1 MAVVGS
7 AGGGAPLLAVDS
19 HSEGVVTTGSSNR
32 NLWTNIKRLDY
43 HETVQKVGRWGEN
56 IGLCLAG
63 ALFFDNRHLIDRQDL
78 CVVVLVAAVGYR
90 RRDEI
95 LRKLQTAAAPVTAIW
110 RKVRAYMAPRLT
122 QAAGS
127 ISREGSE
134 NVLLRVVKFTL
145 PTTFIYYLCA
155 DKIYSI
161 SATALE
167 LAAQHAPSIRNIV
180 FTLLVTGQVGLAGLA
195 YRKPIAS
202 LTKKTVRCL
211 RDFPNIVSQYV
222 RNHPFNSAAMAG
234 LVTHIVA
241 PQLIDAPLGAVM
253 DASLQ
258 VLPTME
264 TLQEGARIGT
274 VLGAFYFQEQITTL
288 ALTYLP
294 RIPKM
299 IEASYFRV
307 QAELNCVQALAE
319 SVQTVV
325 AGNSLVFFSQFLLS
339 EPREIRPLA
348 SSSII
353 PAREKVVVL
362 DEPDF
367 PPLPPSRT
375 SSPPPPLTPPP
386 PGAGEVTL
394 QGEAVPPQVS
404 PVGSLAGAMSPP
416 PATVVTPVAPP
427 EGVTSPTSAG
437 PLPVPRRT
445 ALIRSSP
452 RSVPPP
458 TGREHPVPETRVEE
472 NTFLRIIGDYFTI
485 RADEDWK
492 KTLQKVGAIVAV
504 IATGGLLFVGIA
516 IGSYGYDFWKRRRV
530 DDQT

>member
-43 HETVQKVGRWGEN
+43 HETVQKVERWGEN

-348 SSSII
+348 SS
-353 PAREKVVVL
+353 
-362 DEPDF
+362 
-367 PPLPPSRT
+367 
-375 SSPPPPLTPPP
+375 PP